1 MSSSESSASDTNKP
15 SVPRNYSKKK
25 IRICDNRGQLLL
37 SSFQQPTVQHDHR
50 YVHTL
55 KGHQIAIQIKTI
67 RFKLI
72 DHLMI
77 FMKKILLLLEKYHKI
92 TDKTALLLPDS
103 AMILEV
109 SCSYN

>member
-1 MSSSESSASDTNKP
+1 MSSSESSARDTIKP
-15 SVPRNYSKKK
+15 SVPRNYFKKK
-25 IRICDNRGQLLL
+25 IRICDSRGQLLL
-37 SSFQQPTVQHDHR
+37 SSFQQPAVQHDHR

-72 DHLMI
+72 DHIMI
-77 FMKKILLLLEKYHKI
+77 FMKKIFLLLEKYHKI